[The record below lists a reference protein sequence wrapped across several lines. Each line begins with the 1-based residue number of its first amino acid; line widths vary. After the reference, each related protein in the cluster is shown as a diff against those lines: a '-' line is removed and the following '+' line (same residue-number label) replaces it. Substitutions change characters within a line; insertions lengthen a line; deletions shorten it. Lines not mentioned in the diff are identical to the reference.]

1 MKVNVINKSENPL
14 PKYAHPGDAG
24 CDLYAAING
33 NTCDH
38 LYNAALLYDSLAG
51 KWAINIQ
58 PGGRA
63 LIPTEI
69 YTSFPEG
76 YEVQIRSRSG
86 LALKNGIAV
95 INCPGCVDA
104 CYRSSWGV
112 ILINHGT
119 QPFMV
124 RSGDRIAQAIAVK
137 VEPIEWNEVESLEE
151 SERNTNG
158 FGSTK

>member
-1 MKVNVINKSENPL
+1 MKTEKCRIKSL
-14 PKYAHPGDAG
+14 H
-24 CDLYAAING
+24 G
-33 NTCDH
+33 NIM
-38 LYNAALLYDSLAG
+38 G
-51 KWAINIQ
+51 
-58 PGGRA
+58 
-63 LIPTEI
+63 
-69 YTSFPEG
+69 
-76 YEVQIRSRSG
+76 
-86 LALKNGIAV
+86 
-95 INCPGCVDA
+95 
-104 CYRSSWGV
+104 YRSSWGV